1 MKNIII
7 LIVVLGVLA
16 LLACKK
22 AGPSINI
29 SPNSFLVD
37 VRTAEEF
44 KQGSVP
50 NAVNIPLDQV
60 EARLSEFDN
69 KDDIIVFCRS
79 GNRSGQAKTILEKN
93 GHKNVQNGGAWQ
105 NVNKQLSK

>member
-7 LIVVLGVLA
+7 VLLILSILA
-16 LLACKK
+16 IFACKK
-22 AGPSINI
+22 AQPTITI
-29 SPNSFLVD
+29 APDSFLVD

-60 EARLSEFDN
+60 ESRLVEFHGKDN
-69 KDDIIVFCRS
+69 IVVFCRS
-79 GNRSGQAKTILEKN
+79 GNRSGHAKNILDAK
-93 GHKNVQNGGAWQ
+93 GYKNVQNGGSWG
-105 NVNKQLSK
+105 NVKKILEK